1 MGNLAIGG
9 TSRYVV
15 GGDELIFSIFAE
27 GFEESLE
34 LFLSDVRRNVLDE

>member
-9 TSRYVV
+9 SSRNVV
-15 GGDELIFSIFAE
+15 GRDELIFSIFAE
-27 GFEESLE
+27 GFEEGLE